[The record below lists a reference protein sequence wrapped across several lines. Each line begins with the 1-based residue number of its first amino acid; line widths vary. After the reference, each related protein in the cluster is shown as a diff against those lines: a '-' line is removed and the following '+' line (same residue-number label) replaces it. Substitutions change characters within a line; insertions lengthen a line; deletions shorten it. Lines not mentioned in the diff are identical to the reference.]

1 MLRILADVTEDQ
13 LQALEFLAQQQAVSR
28 AEVIRRAIAAYVTE
42 NGPPVSSFFGAWRTG
57 EREPEDGLAFQDRMR
72 GEW

>member
-42 NGPPVSSFFGAWRTG
+42 NGPSVSSFFGAWRTG
-57 EREPEDGLAFQDRMR
+57 EQEPEDGLSFQDRMR